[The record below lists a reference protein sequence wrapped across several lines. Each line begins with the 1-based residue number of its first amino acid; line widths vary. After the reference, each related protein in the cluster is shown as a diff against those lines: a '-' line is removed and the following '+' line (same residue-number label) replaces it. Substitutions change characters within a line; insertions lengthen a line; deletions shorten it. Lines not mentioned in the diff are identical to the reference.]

1 MAADKSQKTE
11 KPTDKKKRDAK
22 KEGQVVRSQD
32 LVPWLLVVVATFL
45 MPAYLSRAGTV
56 LTERLARVKV
66 VAADPSIEAA
76 QAELSGALRD
86 LFGLCVPVLLAAAAI
101 ALVATIGQTGFMLSA
116 KSLKPQW
123 KRLNPVTGLKRIV
136 SPRGQWEAAKSA
148 LRLGMVALV
157 AVPIVLGTAED
168 LAGRS
173 QFELGASLAYL
184 GGRLIDLARLV
195 GILGLVISAAD
206 YGMQRRNHLRE
217 LKMSKQEIK
226 DEQKQTDGDP
236 LIKGRMRR
244 AAQEL
249 SRNRMLAKTAD
260 ATVIVV
266 NPTHFSVALKYDED
280 LGVPIVIGK
289 GVGAAALKIR
299 AEGLAASVPVVECR
313 PLARALYR
321 VCAVGGP
328 VPAELF
334 QGVAVLL
341 AFVHRLGHRRS
352 LGGIH
357 LLPFDIEALAIPE
370 RAARPAVAADELE
383 PVG

>member
-56 LTERLARVKV
+56 LTERLARVKI

-123 KRLNPVTGLKRIV
+123 KRLNPATGLKRIV

-341 AFVHRLGHRRS
+341 AFVHRLGTRRS